1 MMNIQEE
8 IRAEK
13 ASHLDWNEIRE
24 QKAYEELEQ
33 KRLQKIR
40 AKKEQQIQE
49 AKTYIKDKLSI
60 SITKVIRREAKCMQ
74 ITQEEI
80 DKYPHIGINNEIKNE
95 WNRKVLH
102 QINQILGI
110 RYCFSDN
117 PEISIV
123 SESESLHCKE
133 EPIYATDIFGNET
146 DIIDIFCDPIKIIHV
161 KFENYDFQL
170 FATYEYNKFDVASK
184 LIYLPQVITNG
195 YIKYELQKEDE

>member
-1 MMNIQEE
+1 MMTIQEE

-13 ASHLDWNEIRE
+13 ASYLDLNEIRE
-24 QKAYEELEQ
+24 KQAYEELEQ

-49 AKTYIKDKLSI
+49 TKTYIKDKLSI
-60 SITKVIRREAKCMQ
+60 SITKVIKEEKGIQ

-80 DKYPHIGINNEIKNE
+80 NEYPHIGGNNEIKNE
-95 WNRKVLH
+95 WNKKVLN
-102 QINQILGI
+102 QINQVLDI

-117 PEISIV
+117 PKISIV

-146 DIIDIFCDPIKIIHV
+146 DIIDVLYDPITIIHI
-161 KFENYDFQL
+161 KFGKYDFHL
-170 FATYEYNKFDVASK
+170 FATHQYNKFDVASK
-184 LIYLPQVITNG
+184 LIYLPQIITNG
-195 YIKYELQKEDE
+195 YVKYELQKEDE